1 MIMSG
6 RDARGPMTRMSPL
19 KGWHSRGYLPHF
31 DSPET
36 VQFVT
41 FRLADSLPNA
51 VIEGLRLQD
60 EVLQRLDHKL
70 DTGLGECWL
79 RRPEVASLV
88 EGALL
93 HFDKERYRLLAWCLM
108 PNHVHA
114 VIEMLHGHSLSDIVA
129 SWKSF
134 TAKRAN
140 AQLGR
145 SGSFWHADYFDR
157 YMRDESHWPARSS
170 TSSAIPSKQAWSRSR
185 PTGPGVRLALGRPE
199 RNSSFAPQGLWPA
212 S

>member
-6 RDARGPMTRMSPL
+6 RDARGPKIPTIRMTPS

-41 FRLADSLPNA
+41 FRLADSLPKA
-51 VIEGLRLQD
+51 VIGGLRLQD
-60 EVLQRLDHKL
+60 EVLQRLDHEL
-70 DTGLGECWL
+70 DTDLGACWL

-93 HFDKERYRLLAWCLM
+93 HFDRERYRLLAWGLM
-108 PNHVHA
+108 PNHVHV
-114 VIEMLHGHSLSDIVA
+114 VIEMLDGHSLSEIVGT
-129 SWKSF
+129 WKSF

-157 YMRDESHWPARSS
+157 YMRDEGHLARTIEYVEQNPVKAGLVEVASDWPW
-170 TSSAIPSKQAWSRSR
+170 SSAHRTA
-185 PTGPGVRLALGRPE
+185 GV
-199 RNSSFAPQGLWPA
+199 
-212 S
+212 

>member
-1 MIMSG
+1 
-6 RDARGPMTRMSPL
+6 MTPS

-41 FRLADSLPNA
+41 FRLADSLPKA
-51 VIEGLRLQD
+51 VIGGLRLQD
-60 EVLQRLDHKL
+60 EVLQRLDHEL
-70 DTGLGECWL
+70 DTGLGACWL

-93 HFDKERYRLLAWCLM
+93 HFDRERYRLLAWCLM
-108 PNHVHA
+108 PNHVHV
-114 VIEMLHGHSLSDIVA
+114 VIEMLDGHSLSEIVGT
-129 SWKSF
+129 WKSF

-157 YMRDESHWPARSS
+157 YMRDEGHLAPRSS
-170 TSSAIPSKQAWSRSR
+170 MSSRTPSKQVWSRSL
-185 PTGPGVRLALGRPE
+185 PTGPGARLIGPRA
-199 RNSSFAPQGLWPA
+199 A